1 MIGTT
6 EATILCIFLAALL
19 IGWSTQ
25 ATKDTK
31 TEGATELPPGAFTA
45 ADSTNFWMAAALRE
59 NEREPS
65 ASTSE
70 VAGAREMEYLAA
82 AYGNFPRHQ

>member
-25 ATKDTK
+25 TTKVNK
-31 TEGATELPPGAFTA
+31 TEGATELPAAAFTA
-45 ADSTNFWMAAALRE
+45 ADYTNFWAAAARLE
-59 NEREPS
+59 NDS
-65 ASTSE
+65 ASNYSD
-70 VAGAREMEYLAA
+70 VFHHKVINPGCFSRWPAPAR
-82 AYGNFPRHQ
+82 GN